1 MNQENQEMK
10 HAAVFAAAA
19 ICAAAATAAVSCAT
33 ADDQPAA
40 TPGKLTF
47 YPSSAT
53 DLEDGPMADRRT
65 VNEKFLTETLNP
77 DALLSKF
84 LTVAGLEAKAR
95 PYGGWEA
102 RDIAG
107 HSLGHYLSALGM
119 AYAHGGNKKA
129 KERSDYI
136 VDELAKC
143 QDKLGT
149 GYVHAE
155 DERWLNDL
163 ERGTVRPQPF
173 NLNGVWVP
181 FYSIHKVF
189 AGLRDAYR
197 LTGNKKALDVE
208 KKLADRVIAALSN
221 LSPEQVQNMLRAEH
235 GGMLEVMVDLTTD
248 TGDKKY
254 SEAGRKFFF
263 DNRILGAMEEQ
274 RDIFNGIHA
283 NTQIPKIAGLARLY
297 EVEGDEKARTGA
309 EYFFTE
315 VSTKRSYANGG
326 HSESEHFYDMNDV
339 NRTLKPNTAETCNS
353 FNMVKIAM
361 HVFEWNQNTKPM
373 DFAEKVTL
381 NHIAAN
387 IGKEP
392 GEYGYFLSLGSPHYK
407 VFSTEFNSWWCCVG
421 SGMENPERYTEIS
434 FAHSDDA
441 VVVNQYWAAELK
453 DDKLGLDLELK
464 SAFPLSKTA
473 EIKLDLKK
481 SKKFALDLRKPAWAK
496 QMTVK
501 VNGSS
506 VKADADERGYIAI
519 NRTWK
524 DGDKVQVEFGFP
536 LYSESLPDGKHV
548 AFFYGPLL
556 LAAVIPPK
564 AGDDPA
570 LRRYRDQWGPETH
583 EPIPTV
589 AAADAETAIKAF
601 KPGKNFGEF
610 IAKGKDGEFTLMPLF
625 NIYHEHYSA
634 YLPLDK

>member
-53 DLEDGPMADRRT
+53 DLEDGPLADRKK
-65 VNEKFLTETLNP
+65 VNEVFLTETLNP

-254 SEAGRKFFF
+254 SEAGRRFFF

-274 RDIFNGIHA
+274 RDIFNGILQRHPREHA
-283 NTQIPKIAGLARLY
+283 
-297 EVEGDEKARTGA
+297 D
-309 EYFFTE
+309 
-315 VSTKRSYANGG
+315 
-326 HSESEHFYDMNDV
+326 
-339 NRTLKPNTAETCNS
+339 
-353 FNMVKIAM
+353 
-361 HVFEWNQNTKPM
+361 
-373 DFAEKVTL
+373 
-381 NHIAAN
+381 
-387 IGKEP
+387 
-392 GEYGYFLSLGSPHYK
+392 
-407 VFSTEFNSWWCCVG
+407 
-421 SGMENPERYTEIS
+421 PEDRR
-434 FAHSDDA
+434 
-441 VVVNQYWAAELK
+441 
-453 DDKLGLDLELK
+453 
-464 SAFPLSKTA
+464 P
-473 EIKLDLKK
+473 
-481 SKKFALDLRKPAWAK
+481 R
-496 QMTVK
+496 
-501 VNGSS
+501 
-506 VKADADERGYIAI
+506 
-519 NRTWK
+519 
-524 DGDKVQVEFGFP
+524 
-536 LYSESLPDGKHV
+536 
-548 AFFYGPLL
+548 
-556 LAAVIPPK
+556 PP
-564 AGDDPA
+564 
-570 LRRYRDQWGPETH
+570 
-583 EPIPTV
+583 V
-589 AAADAETAIKAF
+589 
-601 KPGKNFGEF
+601 
-610 IAKGKDGEFTLMPLF
+610 
-625 NIYHEHYSA
+625 
-634 YLPLDK
+634 